1 MKKTNK
7 PTLPYPACLRAV
19 VCVTFVLCIGYTVIA
34 KGSAFGA
41 YIGDI
46 LDSGTPSTSSTPAAV
61 AGNNASQSPAIGSD
75 EDFPALAPPAPKAQP
90 KSVET
95 RKKGSGGQSKPKS
108 GDPESEAVE
117 CCMEEDVEEVRDE
130 RKIQGKNVW
139 GQQQKKKPVDSIQTP
154 IEPPQP
160 QAAGKKQS
168 LRMMRI
174 LSKDSVTSVAPLSSD
189 TPGKSLTPSTE
200 SLLHFSDTASILS
213 GTTESRPV
221 SPPPTL
227 PPRQEPA
234 TASMPTA
241 KKKAGVAIVGPESA
255 DQPLVVSKSKSALKK
270 ERIAAQKEKERKA
283 ADEAAAAKARDVQA
297 PISARKTKKKERKA
311 AANKRGDDST
321 KDHDDTGSER
331 PEDSASVAGSNRDDD
346 RRGAGMLEEMLGG
359 DENQQR
365 QQQQQQ
371 QAQQHW
377 HKPAANATPAQLVAE
392 ITAEESIDWRE
403 SEMFKPLN
411 GLKGGEYHISAEDI
425 AKIRASFG
433 VPAGSLASANPSA
446 QLKASGVPHAIH
458 LSLRGGGSFETP
470 ILITQQGTVL
480 RGLTPQQELRY
491 VEMENRRSA
500 ELAWQRW
507 GSATVPNIADFTSA
521 STPPMATAIATTT
534 ATATSSSSSY
544 SVEKTA
550 DWRAAVAAHS
560 MAAGLAVAG
569 NVARNMQL
577 GTVEGDQLNTKDAL
591 DYLWNTVMPALPCY
605 AQEHLEGLAHK
616 MAMSGCKVSV
626 GFDSGGIS
634 SGGAGEQMDGGGN
647 SGSGNRGSREPTVTL
662 DVKLE
667 GPSIKG
673 LPKLGGL
680 GVKELEKLMLQS
692 RKETEVLE
700 KKLEKLI
707 KRNRKIVGLC

>member
-1 MKKTNK
+1 M
-7 PTLPYPACLRAV
+7 
-19 VCVTFVLCIGYTVIA
+19 LCIGYTVVA

-46 LDSGTPSTSSTPAAV
+46 LDSGAPSTSSTPAAV
-61 AGNNASQSPAIGSD
+61 ASNSSSQSPSIGSD
-75 EDFPALAPPAPKAQP
+75 EDFPALAPPAPPAPKAQP
-90 KSVET
+90 KPAPVET
-95 RKKGSGGQSKPKS
+95 RKKGSDGQSKSKS
-108 GDPESEAVE
+108 GDPESEAVG
-117 CCMEEDVEEVRDE
+117 CCTGEDAEEARDE
-130 RKIQGKNVW
+130 RKIQGKDVW
-139 GQQQKKKPVDSIQTP
+139 GQQQKKKPVDP

-160 QAAGKKQS
+160 QAMSKKQS

-221 SPPPTL
+221 SPPPAL
-227 PPRQEPA
+227 PSRQEPA
-234 TASMPTA
+234 TASIPA
-241 KKKAGVAIVGPESA
+241 VKKKSGVAIVGPESA

-270 ERIAAQKEKERKA
+270 ERIAAQREKERKE

-311 AANKRGDDST
+311 AANKRGDDGSHST
-321 KDHDDTGSER
+321 KDQDDTGSER
-331 PEDSASVAGSNRDDD
+331 PEDSASITGSNRDDD
-346 RRGAGMLEEMLGG
+346 RRSAGTLEEMLGG
-359 DENQQR
+359 DENQQQHQQR
-365 QQQQQQ
+365 RRQQQQQ
-371 QAQQHW
+371 QAQQHQ

-433 VPAGSLASANPSA
+433 VPASSLASTNPSA

-500 ELAWQRW
+500 ELTWQRW

-521 STPPMATAIATTT
+521 STPPTATAIAAATTT
-534 ATATSSSSSY
+534 ASSSSSSY

-560 MAAGLAVAG
+560 MAAGLAVA
-569 NVARNMQL
+569 RKMQL

-626 GFDSGGIS
+626 GFDSGNIS
-634 SGGAGEQMDGGGN
+634 NGGAGEQMESGSGGGGGGGGN
-647 SGSGNRGSREPTVTL
+647 SGSGSRGSREPTVTV